1 MKTFSEIREGFK
13 MKKRNTGVA
22 SQPDEEDLKDFL
34 DNWKRYEGAD
44 NWPKWVMMAIEKQE
58 GGHVFGNK
66 ANVTKA
72 KKVFKNLASGKI
84 KTIKINKDGGID
96 KSHWK

>member
-1 MKTFSEIREGFK
+1 
-13 MKKRNTGVA
+13 
-22 SQPDEEDLKDFL
+22 
-34 DNWKRYEGAD
+34 
-44 NWPKWVMMAIEKQE
+44 MMAIEKQE